1 MIPRSSDRRGDIL
14 LATGAGGM
22 LGSRALARLLRADRT
37 LRAIVLVRD
46 PGRWHSLAS
55 ARFGSAAERVRPVV
69 GDVRK
74 PGLGLSSEDRAAATG
89 STTILHAAA
98 DIVFSRTLSE
108 ARDTNVIGTGHVLD
122 IADACPLLRRFTYV
136 STAFVAGRSRGRIPE
151 APLHDVPGWVNPYER
166 SKHEAEAVVRAA
178 RPEATI
184 VRSSTVVFDRVEGR
198 IPQFNAAHK
207 ALRLLHSGLV
217 PMMPGA
223 EDTPVDLVPADFVAD
238 GIARLTLSESARG
251 RTFHLCAGDGALAL
265 GDLLA
270 SCWTEFGRDAG
281 WRIKAIPPPAL
292 VDIDTYRLFER
303 TVEQT
308 ADAGLRRASRGLSH
322 FIPHLAYP
330 KRFATSATA
339 AELGR
344 RAPRVADYWPDM
356 LRQLIRLDWTFPAA
370 GAAA

>member
-1 MIPRSSDRRGDIL
+1 MPRSSDRTGDVL

-46 PGRWHSLAS
+46 PGRWRSLAS
-55 ARFGSAAERVRPVV
+55 ARFGSAAERVRPVA

-89 STTILHAAA
+89 STTTILHAAA
-98 DIVFSRTLSE
+98 DIVFSRTLEE
-108 ARDTNVIGTGHVLD
+108 ARDTNVIGTEHVLD
-122 IADACPLLRRFTYV
+122 VADACPLLRRFTYV

-184 VRSSTVVFDRVEGR
+184 VRSSTVVFDRAEAR

-207 ALRLLHSGLV
+207 ALRLLHGGLV

-270 SCWTEFGRDAG
+270 SCWAEFGRDAG

-330 KRFATSATA
+330 KRFVTTAAT

-344 RAPRVADYWPDM
+344 CAPSVADYWPDL
-356 LRQLIRLDWTFPAA
+356 LRHLIRLDWTFPAA